1 MKINQKIYNYSIV
14 VLALISIALVIF
26 DFSNIINISD
36 PPFNIIDNFILITFT
51 IDYIVRFIISKNKIK
66 FFKENIFDLI
76 AIIPFDAIFSFF
88 RIARLFR
95 IAKIARLA
103 KLTRA
108 IGVVGKLTRNTKSF
122 LNVIYLSTVLIVIS
136 AMIYS
141 YAENVP
147 YIDAFWWALVTTTTV
162 GYGDISP
169 ATPLGRVAA
178 IILMILGIG
187 FIGMLTSTIT
197 EYFNKSNNEDEESND
212 KIELLI
218 NKIDQLET
226 TIEQLKEEIKK

>member
-1 MKINQKIYNYSIV
+1 MKINQKIYNYSVV

-26 DFSNIINISD
+26 DFSNVINISD

-51 IDYIVRFIISKNKIK
+51 IDY
-66 FFKENIFDLI
+66 
-76 AIIPFDAIFSFF
+76 
-88 RIARLFR
+88 
-95 IAKIARLA
+95 
-103 KLTRA
+103 
-108 IGVVGKLTRNTKSF
+108 
-122 LNVIYLSTVLIVIS
+122 VLIVIS

-212 KIELLI
+212 KIEILI

>member
-1 MKINQKIYNYSIV
+1 MKINQKFYNYSIV
-14 VLALISIALVIF
+14 VLALISIALVIL
-26 DFSNIINISD
+26 DFSNVINISN
-36 PPFNIIDNFILITFT
+36 PPFNIIDNIILITFT
-51 IDYIVRFIISKNKIK
+51 IDYIVRFFISKNKIK

-122 LNVIYLSTVLIVIS
+122 LNTNGFLNVIYLSSVLIVIS

-147 YIDAFWWALVTTTTV
+147 YIDAFW
-162 GYGDISP
+162 
-169 ATPLGRVAA
+169 
-178 IILMILGIG
+178 
-187 FIGMLTSTIT
+187 
-197 EYFNKSNNEDEESND
+197 
-212 KIELLI
+212 
-218 NKIDQLET
+218 
-226 TIEQLKEEIKK
+226 

>member
-1 MKINQKIYNYSIV
+1 MKINQKIYNYSVV

-26 DFSNIINISD
+26 DFSNVINISD

-51 IDYIVRFIISKNKIK
+51 IDYIARFIISKNKIK

-122 LNVIYLSTVLIVIS
+122 LNTNGFLNVIYLSSVLIVIS

-162 GYGDISP
+162 GYGDI
-169 ATPLGRVAA
+169 
-178 IILMILGIG
+178 
-187 FIGMLTSTIT
+187 
-197 EYFNKSNNEDEESND
+197 
-212 KIELLI
+212 
-218 NKIDQLET
+218 
-226 TIEQLKEEIKK
+226 

>member
-1 MKINQKIYNYSIV
+1 
-14 VLALISIALVIF
+14 
-26 DFSNIINISD
+26 SNVINISN
-36 PPFNIIDNFILITFT
+36 PPFNIIDNIILITFT
-51 IDYIVRFIISKNKIK
+51 IDYIVRFFISKNKIK

-122 LNVIYLSTVLIVIS
+122 LNTNGFLNVIYLSSVLIVIS

-169 ATPLGRVAA
+169 AT
-178 IILMILGIG
+178 
-187 FIGMLTSTIT
+187 
-197 EYFNKSNNEDEESND
+197 
-212 KIELLI
+212 
-218 NKIDQLET
+218 
-226 TIEQLKEEIKK
+226 